1 MNKMEKFYQFAGV
14 GIAVELPEGR
24 GFEDA
29 RLLTPFAVPQ
39 GPGENRFRFTFCN
52 ELSAPDGML
61 LKLLPELRVY
71 QSGDRTIRYL
81 GFVQDTW
88 EKAYCRVENSGF
100 ENQVEVREL
109 AAPSRI
115 TAKTILNC
123 IAAEHLVVQAG
134 GVVFHSSYIEYQ
146 GKAILF
152 TAPSGTGKST
162 QADLWEKY
170 RGAEI
175 INGDRSVIRW
185 DGGVFACGIPFAGSS
200 AICKNRTL
208 PLAAIVYL
216 QQAPVTS
223 IRKMRGAEAFRRVW
237 EGCSVNSWDKQDM
250 TLATETVM
258 RVLETVP
265 VFELACTP
273 DESAVLALEGVLKG

>member
-14 GIAVELPEGR
+14 EIAVELPDER
-24 GFEDA
+24 GVEDE
-29 RLLTPFAVPQ
+29 RLLTPFAAPEGVAPHRFQ
-39 GPGENRFRFTFCN
+39 FSFCKALSGPEGE
-52 ELSAPDGML
+52 LVKS
-61 LKLLPELRVY
+61 LPALQVY
-71 QSGDRTIRYL
+71 RNGEKTVRYL
-81 GFVQDTW
+81 SQIRDAW
-88 EKAYCRVENSGF
+88 EDAYYRVESCGLVNR
-100 ENQVEVREL
+100 VEVREL
-109 AAPSRI
+109 SAASRI

-123 IAAEHLVVQAG
+123 IAAEHLAVQAG
-134 GVVFHSSYIEYQ
+134 GVVFHSSYIAYQ

-216 QQAPVTS
+216 QQAPVTT
-223 IRKMRGAEAFRRVW
+223 IRKLRGAEAFRRVW